1 MRANLVKTNTLKA
14 ATAATADNR
23 ASINGL
29 HEVSL

>member
-14 ATAATADNR
+14 ATADNR
-23 ASINGL
+23 ASINRL